1 MNLKHIISAAMMT
14 AILAACGSS
23 KKATEKTELPVT
35 KTETKT
41 EKSKPVEQ
49 SVPEITVKRFVS
61 DLEIT
66 VGMGRDSY
74 TLGGKIS
81 MKRSEVM
88 RINLTFMGFI
98 EVGIIEFSPDG
109 ILIVNRMGREYTRI
123 SYDGTDALVKNNIT
137 YDSIE
142 KLAWEKL
149 YVDGGKKV
157 NTVSLDNA
165 IENLINSN
173 LKDGKKV
180 SVRIDV
186 GQPDTKRDFTTYTIV
201 KSSYKE
207 VPPQVLM
214 ARLMSFAQ

>member
-1 MNLKHIISAAMMT
+1 MT

-41 EKSKPVEQ
+41 EKSKPAEQ

-98 EVGIIEFSPDG
+98 EVGIIEFSPDD

>member
-1 MNLKHIISAAMMT
+1 MT

-23 KKATEKTELPVT
+23 KKAAEKTELPAT

-41 EKSKPVEQ
+41 EKSKPAEQ

>member
-1 MNLKHIISAAMMT
+1 MT

-23 KKATEKTELPVT
+23 KKATEKTELPAT

-41 EKSKPVEQ
+41 EKSKPAEQ
-49 SVPEITVKRFVS
+49 NVPEITVKRFVS

-186 GQPDTKRDFTTYTIV
+186 GQPDTIRDFTTYTIV

>member
-1 MNLKHIISAAMMT
+1 MT

-23 KKATEKTELPVT
+23 KKAAEKTELPVT

-123 SYDGTDALVKNNIT
+123 SYDGTEALVKNNIT

>member
-1 MNLKHIISAAMMT
+1 MT

-23 KKATEKTELPVT
+23 KKAAEKTELPVT

-41 EKSKPVEQ
+41 EKSKPAEQ
-49 SVPEITVKRFVS
+49 SMPEITVKRFVS

>member
-1 MNLKHIISAAMMT
+1 MT

-23 KKATEKTELPVT
+23 KKAAEKTELPVT

-98 EVGIIEFSPDG
+98 EVGIIEFSSDG

>member
-1 MNLKHIISAAMMT
+1 MMT
-14 AILAACGSS
+14 AVLAACGSS
-23 KKATEKTELPVT
+23 KKAAEKTELPVT

-41 EKSKPVEQ
+41 EKSKPAEQ

>member
-1 MNLKHIISAAMMT
+1 MT

-23 KKATEKTELPVT
+23 KKAAEKTELPVT

-49 SVPEITVKRFVS
+49 SGPEITVKRFVS

>member
-1 MNLKHIISAAMMT
+1 MT

-23 KKATEKTELPVT
+23 KKVAEKTELPAT

>member
-1 MNLKHIISAAMMT
+1 MT

-23 KKATEKTELPVT
+23 KKAAEKTELPVT

-41 EKSKPVEQ
+41 EKSKPAEQ

-186 GQPDTKRDFTTYTIV
+186 GQPDTKCDFTTYTIV

>member
-41 EKSKPVEQ
+41 EKSKPAEQ

>member
-1 MNLKHIISAAMMT
+1 MMT

-41 EKSKPVEQ
+41 EKSKPAEQ
-49 SVPEITVKRFVS
+49 SGPEITVKRFVS

>member
-1 MNLKHIISAAMMT
+1 MT

-23 KKATEKTELPVT
+23 KKAAEKTELPVT

-98 EVGIIEFSPDG
+98 EVGIIEFSSDG

-186 GQPDTKRDFTTYTIV
+186 GQPDTTPAFTTYTIV

>member
-23 KKATEKTELPVT
+23 KKAAEKTELPVT

-41 EKSKPVEQ
+41 EKSKPAEQ

-186 GQPDTKRDFTTYTIV
+186 GQPDTKHDFTTYTIV
-201 KSSYKE
+201 KSSYTE

-214 ARLMSFAQ
+214 ARLMSFAK

>member
-1 MNLKHIISAAMMT
+1 MT

-49 SVPEITVKRFVS
+49 SGPEITVKRFVS

>member
-1 MNLKHIISAAMMT
+1 MT

-23 KKATEKTELPVT
+23 KKAAEKTELPVT

-41 EKSKPVEQ
+41 EKSKPAEQ